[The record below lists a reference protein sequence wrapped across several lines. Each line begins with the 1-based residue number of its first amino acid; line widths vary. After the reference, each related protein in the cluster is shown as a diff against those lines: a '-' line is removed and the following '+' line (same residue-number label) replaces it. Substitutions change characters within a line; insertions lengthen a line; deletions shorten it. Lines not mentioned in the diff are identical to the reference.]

1 MENKINKMN
10 KYRNIHELEVQ
21 KELLKRQLNNLLFE
35 KSELSNEDLLKINEH
50 KKTINEIENKI
61 QLTKKEIEELDR
73 NNKFECSYSVVTENG
88 KIIET
93 YKVNGQD
100 VSKTEYIKA
109 IKENNLSN
117 RKYLEG
123 FFNKLNSNF
132 LDNAFFREGLP
143 FEKRS
148 DKKLPHRKECSCH
161 DEEKTTDLTSSLF
174 EFFF

>member
-1 MENKINKMN
+1 MENRINKMN

-35 KSELSNEDLLKINEH
+35 KSELSNEDFLKINEH

-61 QLTKKEIEELDR
+61 QLTKKEIEELDK
-73 NNKFECSYSVVTENG
+73 NDKFECSYSVVTENG
-88 KIIET
+88 KTIET

-100 VSKTEYIKA
+100 VPKGEYIKA

-117 RKYLEG
+117 RKYLDG
-123 FFNKLNSNF
+123 FFNRFNSNF
-132 LDNAFFREGLP
+132 LDNAFFRENLLP
-143 FEKRS
+143 DRRL
-148 DKKLPHRKECSCH
+148 DKKPHRKECSCH
-161 DEEKTTDLTSSLF
+161 DEEKTTDLASSLF